1 MTDALD
7 GVREHYRTTGL
18 TGHAVPDS
26 SGEPPLITRADSA
39 RIVPPRPAWRSLL
52 WFAPLTA
59 MWIALIYWQPI
70 IPSSGVQTTA
80 HQLMAHGF
88 IALGLWLGLE
98 STDLTPG
105 QRRATWLAVM
115 IPDTLWFS
123 VVWSAAING
132 VFRLSAPPPPVP
144 FLPMAIFL
152 PVIIGAPLLLFSKR
166 VGQVLDAM
174 PAAWL
179 VALQLYRIF
188 GSWAL
193 AAWLH
198 GVMPGVV
205 ALPAGMGDVLTG
217 LFALPAAISL
227 ASGTARGRKTAI
239 AWNFFGLAD
248 FAVAITLGMITA
260 PGRFQLIALHGLSI
274 NDGAYPYVLTPAFV
288 VPSSILLHALSLR
301 QLIRRRAA

>member
-7 GVREHYRTTGL
+7 GMREHHRTTGL
-18 TGHAVPDS
+18 SGHAVPDS
-26 SGEPPLITRADSA
+26 SGEPRLITPAVSA
-39 RIVPPRPAWRSLL
+39 WIVPSRPAWRSLL

-80 HQLMAHGF
+80 HQLMAHAF

-98 STDLTPG
+98 STDLTPA
-105 QRRATWLAVM
+105 QRRATWLAIM
-115 IPDTLWFS
+115 IPDTLWFA

-132 VFRLSAPPPPVP
+132 VFHLSVPPTPVP

-174 PAAWL
+174 PATWL
-179 VALQLYRIF
+179 VALQLYRVF
-188 GSWAL
+188 GSWAI

-198 GVMPGVV
+198 GVLPAVT
-205 ALPAGMGDVLTG
+205 ALPAGIGDVLTG
-217 LFALPAAISL
+217 LFALPAALSL
-227 ASGTARGRKTAI
+227 ARGTTQGRKAAI
-239 AWNFFGLAD
+239 AWNIFGLAD
-248 FAVAITLGMITA
+248 FAVAITLGMISS
-260 PGRFQLIALHGLSI
+260 PGRFQLILQSWPGI
-274 NDGAYPYVLTPAFV
+274 NAGTYPYVLTPAFV

-301 QLIRRRAA
+301 QLIRRRAG